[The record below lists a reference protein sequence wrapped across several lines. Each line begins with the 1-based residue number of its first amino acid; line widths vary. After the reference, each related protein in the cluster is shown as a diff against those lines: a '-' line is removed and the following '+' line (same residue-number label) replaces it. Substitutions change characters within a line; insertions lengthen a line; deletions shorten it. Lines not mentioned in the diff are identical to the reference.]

1 MTTNISC
8 DFSAVVGYCGAL
20 FGYILPIIERDT
32 GHVLRRRISHSNIAI
47 SNIACSARSAG

>member
-1 MTTNISC
+1 MTTNIFC